1 MKHMKTN
8 LCFLALIIAALGIGM
23 IIQNPNII
31 EGHGGIG
38 SYCGYGSR
46 SGSRSGSRNGIRNR
60 NEYLY
65 VNDPYLVGQ
74 PIYVKPNYPYYF

>member
-38 SYCGYGSR
+38 SYGGYGSR
-46 SGSRSGSRNGIRNR
+46 SGNRSG

>member
-1 MKHMKTN
+1 MKTN

-31 EGHGGIG
+31 EGHGGRG
-38 SYCGYGSR
+38 SYGGYGNRSR
-46 SGSRSGSRNGIRNR
+46 SGNR

-65 VNDPYLVGQ
+65 VNDQYLVGQ

>member
-1 MKHMKTN
+1 MKTN

-38 SYCGYGSR
+38 SYGGYGSR
-46 SGSRSGSRNGIRNR
+46 SGIRNRNR